1 MLDENDSKI
10 IVEQLEEKLKTLHK
24 CETMYTRQMAMSGSK
39 LNECYI
45 EIDRIESVLEKLVN
59 EENDDE

>member
-24 CETMYTRQMAMSGSK
+24 CETMYTRQMQ
-39 LNECYI
+39 CQ
-45 EIDRIESVLEKLVN
+45 VVN
-59 EENDDE
+59 LMNAI

>member
-1 MLDENDSKI
+1 
-10 IVEQLEEKLKTLHK
+10 
-24 CETMYTRQMAMSGSK
+24 MSGSK